1 VGYNSIANNT
11 VTLEVSVT
19 VFEILTLKARKSL
32 NIPTPPFFEAP
43 VLGKPL
49 RILSWNLASGN

>member
-1 VGYNSIANNT
+1 VGYNSIADNT

-32 NIPTPPFFEAP
+32 NIPTPPFFEA
-43 VLGKPL
+43 
-49 RILSWNLASGN
+49 LA